1 MLRTLLLLIVLII
14 VIGIALVATGVVN
27 LTQQGS
33 TVSLETKDVE
43 VGTTVTNVQVPVVRM
58 EERQVE
64 VPKVGVESDNLQNGQ

>member
-64 VPKVGVESDNLQNGQ
+64 VPKVGVESDNLQNAQ